1 MQIMKFKMINL
12 HYLWKNCFDQFTKIQ
27 IFSDLIFPIND
38 SGHHFL
44 YGGTLPPISSLNNSP
59 TLRCPTIWLNSYT
72 VYVETASDPTG
83 WGLSPPREA
92 PHPISLDTNSKSR
105 LSPDLLVGYR
115 SEVSMTLSLG
125 LIDLLE
131 QLTELKHF
139 AYWFTS
145 LL

>member
-1 MQIMKFKMINL
+1 MSYNL
-12 HYLWKNCFDQFTKIQ
+12 TQLLHCLHG
-27 IFSDLIFPIND
+27 D
-38 SGHHFL
+38 SIRSHRL
-44 YGGTLPPISSLNNSP
+44 RAQSSK
-59 TLRCPTIWLNSYT
+59 R
-72 VYVETASDPTG
+72 G
-83 WGLSPPREA
+83 

-105 LSPDLLVGYR
+105 LSPNLLVGYR